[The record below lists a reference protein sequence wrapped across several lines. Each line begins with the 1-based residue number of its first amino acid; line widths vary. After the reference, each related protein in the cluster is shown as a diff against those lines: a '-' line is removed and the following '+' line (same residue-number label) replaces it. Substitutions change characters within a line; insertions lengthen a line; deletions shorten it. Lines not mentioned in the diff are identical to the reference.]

1 MAGWASKQDEEEH
14 VLWFATQAG
23 KIICRDRFLYY
34 KIHALNH
41 LLTTRFFFVFFL
53 IKPLIFFFCMLV
65 DYNFFT

>member
-41 LLTTRFFFVFFL
+41 LLTTRFFFVFF
-53 IKPLIFFFCMLV
+53 
-65 DYNFFT
+65 